1 MSALQRQL
9 NDKLRAL
16 PSSTTPPYTPPNDVN
31 HSSPDVTP
39 PRVEDITSPK
49 RNSDEAQSL
58 FASSKTGG
66 DSNVEAV
73 DMDLS
78 DGEVDTAASNAL
90 VGHSKYN
97 GRYLWFNKIEKA
109 W

>member
-1 MSALQRQL
+1 M
-9 NDKLRAL
+9 NDKSRAL
-16 PSSTTPPYTPPNDVN
+16 PSSTTPTYTPPNDVSYA

-49 RNSDEAQSL
+49 QNNDEAQSL
-58 FASSKTGG
+58 FASSKAGG

-78 DGEVDTAASNAL
+78 DGEVDTAASNAI
-90 VGHSKYN
+90 GHSEYN
-97 GRYLWFNKIEKA
+97 A
-109 W
+109 TP